1 MKILSALIFSLIT
14 TVLYSQTV
22 NYQVEIVEFRISG
35 CDDGF
40 GFDEEPTWKAW
51 GRDDINT
58 AFVGGS
64 CFQQDAN
71 VPFTHNAGN
80 TLLIAQ
86 SATNA
91 TAIDIKLEAWEDD
104 NISSADRCSFDSG
117 DDCHIENTFASINFR
132 NDPHCAWNQY
142 ELTSGDFTVVVRINW
157 ELTTFDGGT
166 NIVDC
171 GTSVILS
178 AQGSGSWSTFSGTN
192 GSFGNI
198 NVPTTNFAG
207 SFGSYIVLW
216 NSLPGCLNVYSPDTI
231 TVDFISTPTPNMTIS
246 STNICE
252 GTPVTFNAQNGS
264 LYDWSLNT
272 IGNIVLSD
280 GSGQYVLTPAIS
292 DNMVYVTANNSTCA
306 GTDSIAITVN
316 PSPTPT
322 ITNNTGVLS
331 TQTFPV
337 YLWYFNGSPIPGA
350 TNIDFVPTQGGSYY
364 VEVLNSSGCTGQSDP
379 INVSGV
385 GIDELITN
393 LSIYPNPTNGLVT
406 IQTDLPIEYA
416 TVYSSIGKKLQVNL
430 IDNKIDLS
438 NLSNGVYIISLSINN
453 HIITKRIILSK

>member
-1 MKILSALIFSLIT
+1 MKILSTFIFSLIT
-14 TVLYSQTV
+14 TVLYAQTV
-22 NYQVEIVEFRISG
+22 NYQVEIFEFRMVG
-35 CDDGF
+35 CNDGA

-51 GRDDINT
+51 GRDNINT
-58 AFVGGS
+58 AFQGGS
-64 CFQQDAN
+64 CYQQDAN
-71 VPFTHNAGN
+71 EPFTHSAGN
-80 TLLIAQ
+80 ALLIAQ
-86 SATNA
+86 SGTNA
-91 TAIDIKLEAWEDD
+91 TTIDIKLEAWEDD

-117 DDCHIENTFASINFR
+117 DDCHIDNIFPSINFQ
-132 NDPHCAWNQY
+132 NDSHCTWNEY
-142 ELTSGDFTVVVRINW
+142 TLTSGSFAVVVRINW
-157 ELTTFDGGT
+157 QYTIFDGGT
-166 NIVDC
+166 NIIDC
-171 GTSVILS
+171 GTSVLLS
-178 AQGSGSWSTFSGTN
+178 AQGSGSWSAYSGTN
-192 GSFGNI
+192 GSFGDI

-207 SFGSYIVLW
+207 SLGSHVLLW
-216 NSLPGCLNVYSPDTI
+216 SSLPNCLNVYTADTV

-252 GTPVTFNAQNGS
+252 GAPVTFNAQNGS

-292 DNMVYVTANNSTCA
+292 DNVVYVTANNSTCA

-322 ITNNTGVLS
+322 ITNNVGVLS
-331 TQTFPV
+331 TQTYPV

-379 INVSGV
+379 INLSAV

-393 LSIYPNPTNGLVT
+393 LSVYPNPTNGLVT

-416 TVYSSIGKKLQVNL
+416 AVYNSIGKKLQVNL
-430 IDNKIDLS
+430 IDNKLDLS
-438 NLSNGVYIISLSINN
+438 HLSNGIYIISLSIDN